1 MTTRIAIPPVSVVDI
16 ENLWIPMPD
25 GRRLAARV

>member
-1 MTTRIAIPPVSVVDI
+1 MQTVTDFPHRVRTV

-25 GRRLAARV
+25 GTRLAARA